1 MINKQTNGHGCEVR
15 AQRQSRCTALL
26 STMLACCVG
35 ILFTAPCPVRAEP
48 DSDPIRSGP
57 IKVIRTAVDAGHE
70 QRLHDAYRAYR
81 DGNPAVAAAGYEDV
95 LRAYPDNRDAMLGLA
110 ACALM
115 QGDIPAATGM
125 YRRILRAFP
134 QDNLS
139 RAALIGLQR
148 DGQGEAL
155 IRELLAKQHGEPFL
169 YATLGQLQ
177 AAAARWAEAS
187 QAFAYAH
194 RIDPANPVYAMN
206 LAVSLDRMGQ
216 REQAL
221 QYYRATLKLVEQ
233 GNANLDIRPVMRRIQ
248 SLRKP

>member
-1 MINKQTNGHGCEVR
+1 MINRQTNGDGYEVPV
-15 AQRQSRCTALL
+15 QGQSRGTALL

-35 ILFTAPCPVRAEP
+35 IIFTISFPVLAEP
-48 DSDPIRSGP
+48 DSAPNHFGP
-57 IKVIRTAVDAGHE
+57 IKVIRAELDAGHE
-70 QRLHDAYRAYR
+70 QRLHGAYRAYR
-81 DGNPAVAAAGYEDV
+81 DGNPDVAAAGYEDV
-95 LRAYPDNRDAMLGLA
+95 LRVYPDNRDAMLGLA

-125 YRRILRAFP
+125 YRRILREFP
-134 QDNLS
+134 QDSLS
-139 RAALIGLQR
+139 RAALIGLQQ

-155 IRELLAKQHGEPFL
+155 LRELLSKQPGVPFL

-187 QAFAYAH
+187 QAFSSAH
-194 RIDPANPVYAMN
+194 RLDPANPVHAMN

-233 GNANLDIRPVMRRIQ
+233 GKVNLDIRPVMRRIQ